1 MSDIESLIQQLQGNN
16 PNKRYDACEA
26 LRVMLLHQPLPQEA
40 IDALHSATNDTNPD
54 VAEAAQRALA
64 FHAQISNTPKQS
76 EEPTGSDER
85 GKNVTIDRRALRTE
99 ILSIGLGI
107 LGGFLGLPL
116 IFAIFVSIQDGLEF
130 LIGPIYY
137 VLTRLFVGAVIGSLM
152 YNIRKHR
159 KEPEVLIEAFLAGL
173 IGTAIISFCVVGT
186 FVQ

>member
-1 MSDIESLIQQLQGNN
+1 MSDIQRLIELLKSNN
-16 PNKRYDACEA
+16 PNQRYDACEQ
-26 LRVMLLHQPLPQEA
+26 LRVSRQPLSQDA
-40 IDALHSATNDTNPD
+40 IDALSFATSDSNLD
-54 VAEAAQRALA
+54 VADAARRALA
-64 FHAQISNTPKQS
+64 LHAQISNAPKQS
-76 EEPTGSDER
+76 EEPTSSDER

-116 IFAIFVSIQDGLEF
+116 IFAIFVSVQDGLEF

-137 VLTRLFVGAVIGSLM
+137 IFIRILVGGGIGSLM
-152 YNIRKHR
+152 YNIRKQR

-173 IGTAIISFCVVGT
+173 IGTAIISFCVVGA

>member
-1 MSDIESLIQQLQGNN
+1 MVDIESLIQQLQANN

-26 LRVMLLHQPLPQEA
+26 LRVMVLHQPLPQEA
-40 IDALHSATNDTNPD
+40 IDALNSATNDTNPD
-54 VAEAAQRALA
+54 VVEAAQRALA
-64 FHAQISNTPKQS
+64 FHARISNIPKQS
-76 EEPTGSDER
+76 EEPSVGDER
-85 GKNVTIDRRALRTE
+85 RKNVQIDRRALRTE
-99 ILSIGLGI
+99 ILSIGLGMV
-107 LGGFLGLPL
+107 GGFLGLPL

-137 VLTRLFVGAVIGSLM
+137 VLTRLFVGAVIGSWM
-152 YNIRKHR
+152 YNLRKHK